1 MRVVPW
7 LMSLIG
13 GDIPVQK
20 LDQVR
25 SASIDAYDL
34 IDQLPR
40 GPARLAAWNAYVL
53 RTYADKLI
61 AACQTGDY
69 VPPDTANVA
78 LQLYEIS
85 GRWVERARQIA
96 AGVAGPALPEP
107 LPHWHTPVRSQEE
120 LAGMRETLDG
130 LRVYLTFELQSFTAS
145 EPSLAK
151 LRERLAAINAKV
163 DMVDGLWLRRA
174 PDELR
179 GGIGDALADGL
190 DLAYALGQSLAQED
204 TTL

>member
-7 LMSLIG
+7 LMSLLG

-20 LDQVR
+20 LDRIR

-34 IDQLPR
+34 VDQLPR

-61 AACQTGDY
+61 AACQTEDY
-69 VPPDTANVA
+69 VPLDTANVA
-78 LQLYEIS
+78 LRLYEVS
-85 GRWVERARQIA
+85 GRWLERARQIA
-96 AGVAGPALPEP
+96 AGAAGPALPGP
-107 LPHWHTPVRSQEE
+107 LPHWHTPVRSQAE

-130 LRVYLTFELQSFTAS
+130 LRVYLTFELQSFAGN
-145 EPSLAK
+145 EPSLVK

-163 DMVDGLWLRRA
+163 DTVDGLWLRRA

-190 DLAYALGQSLAQED
+190 DLAYALGQSLAQAD